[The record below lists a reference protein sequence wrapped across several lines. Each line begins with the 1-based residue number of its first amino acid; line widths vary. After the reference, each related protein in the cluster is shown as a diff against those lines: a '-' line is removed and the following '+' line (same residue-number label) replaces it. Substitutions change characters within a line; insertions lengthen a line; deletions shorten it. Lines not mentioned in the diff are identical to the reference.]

1 MDGSRYRKR
10 GGGQLL
16 MAIKFVDETDLST
29 VGNAIRGKTGGSGL
43 LTFPDGM
50 AAAIAGIQ
58 AGGGDDDSLKTV
70 IERTAVNPTLPGD
83 LVKIGDSAFYNC
95 GNLALTS
102 LPDGITSIGDSAFYN
117 CGNLALTSLPDGITR
132 IGGSAFGRCTGLI
145 TLTFE
150 GTPTSID
157 GTAFIACT
165 NIATINVPWAEGAV
179 ANAPWGADNATIH
192 YNYTGD

>member
-1 MDGSRYRKR
+1 
-10 GGGQLL
+10 

-83 LVKIGDSAFYNC
+83 LVKIGDYAFYNC

-102 LPDGITSIGDSAFYN
+102 LPGGITS
-117 CGNLALTSLPDGITR
+117 

-157 GTAFIACT
+157 GTAFIGCT

-179 ANAPWGADNATIH
+179 ANAPWGAKNATIH

>member
-1 MDGSRYRKR
+1 
-10 GGGQLL
+10 

-83 LVKIGDSAFYNC
+83 LVKIGDYAFYNC

-132 IGGSAFGRCTGLI
+132 IERNAFYNCQNLALTSLSGGLTSIGDSAFRDC
-145 TLTFE
+145 
-150 GTPTSID
+150 S
-157 GTAFIACT
+157 
-165 NIATINVPWAEGAV
+165 
-179 ANAPWGADNATIH
+179 
-192 YNYTGD
+192 